1 MKFRKSFSRRNV
13 RDLSLTCLEQKV
25 CSSPIFFF
33 SLSLSG
39 VERLEIL
46 QVRRCDAASIG
57 ISVSFEGRE
66 VVDRGQVR
74 LEAVPAVRIS
84 LRSARNF
91 REKCRGEASGS

>member
-1 MKFRKSFSRRNV
+1 MSEIFH
-13 RDLSLTCLEQKV
+13 SLVLNKRSVLLLQ
-25 CSSPIFFF
+25 SSL

-57 ISVSFEGRE
+57 ISVSFQGRE

-84 LRSARNF
+84 LRSSRNF